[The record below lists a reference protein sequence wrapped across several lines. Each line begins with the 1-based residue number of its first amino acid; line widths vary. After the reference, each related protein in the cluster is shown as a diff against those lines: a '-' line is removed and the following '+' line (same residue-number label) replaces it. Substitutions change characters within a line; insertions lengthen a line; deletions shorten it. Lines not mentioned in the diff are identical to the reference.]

1 MKGQIAYGSV
11 EGTGAAINV
20 SLGFTPVYVKCVNI
34 DDAGGLTPEFE
45 WISGMA
51 AANAIKVTDTVTR
64 NLVTSNGISTY
75 AGSEGSAA
83 KGFTI
88 GADADV
94 NASGE
99 TILYIAI
106 GPNE

>member
-1 MKGQIAYGSV
+1 MKGQIVTGSV

-20 SLGFTPVYVKCVNI
+20 SLGFTPVYVKLINI
-34 DDAGGLTPEFE
+34 DDAGGLEPTFE
-45 WISGMA
+45 WWSGMA
-51 AANAIKVTDTVTR
+51 SANALKTLGTPTR
-64 NLVTSNGISTY
+64 NLATSNGISTY
-75 AGSEGSAA
+75 AGSDTAS

-88 GADADV
+88 GADTDV